1 MKARKKRR
9 RAPITKVKRA
19 IEIRNMI
26 KATKIVE
33 QVFRKMDSPFGRSE
47 EDVAKEV
54 RHRIRKQGASLSFKP
69 IIASGRNASFVHH
82 KPGRKIV
89 RESELVIFDIG
100 ANYRG
105 CCSDV
110 TRMHVP
116 SGKGGRRAES
126 IYRYA
131 LAIQK
136 AVIKGVRPGA
146 TLRDLHD
153 TYAKMMKRRG
163 YKVKHLIGHG
173 LGSKVHER
181 VKGKLEPGMV
191 ITVEPGIYLKN
202 FGGCRVEDMILVT
215 KGGPRVLSGSIPML
229 V

>member
-1 MKARKKRR
+1 MEAKRRR
-9 RAPITKVKRA
+9 RAPITKVKTA
-19 IEIRNMI
+19 QEIRNTI
-26 KATKIVE
+26 KAANIIEK
-33 QVFRKMDSPFGRSE
+33 VFREMDSPFGRRE
-47 EDVAKEV
+47 DDVAKEV
-54 RHRIRKQGASLSFKP
+54 RQRIRKQGASLSFRP

-89 RESELVIFDIG
+89 REDELVIFDMG

-105 CCSDV
+105 SCSDV

-116 SGKGGRRAES
+116 KGRGCKKAEA
-126 IYRYA
+126 IYWHA

-136 AVIKGVRPGA
+136 EVIKKARPGVGF
-146 TLRDLHD
+146 RELHGI
-153 TYAKMMKRRG
+153 YVKMMKRKG

-181 VKGKLEPGMV
+181 VKGKLEPGIV

-215 KGGPRVLSGSIPML
+215 KGRPKVLSSSIPML